1 MAKKK
6 KPQEK
11 EPPEIPAP
19 ANPEII
25 PGNIPEEPVS
35 PEEEPEILPEK
46 EPGEPKLPP
55 ELPEEQ

>member
-6 KPQEK
+6 KPHEK

-25 PGNIPEEPVS
+25 PGIPEEPFL

-46 EPGEPKLPP
+46 DPGQPKSPP